1 MVGSVDVLGDDLNIN
16 GAVAVLPDDFDVA
29 AIIKDPLPPVVAENG
44 IDKVEGQI
52 NAGKERRE
60 IVLGRNIHTTCLEVT
75 EPEADDEITGD
86 RDAHM
91 ASVLARYRKSL
102 TERTKY
108 HLGLTIF
115 ALLIPFTLLI
125 AFMLLLYLA
134 YRMCRFWK

>member
-1 MVGSVDVLGDDLNIN
+1 MVGSVDVVGDNLSIN

-29 AIIKDPLPPVVAENG
+29 SIIIGAVAVLPDDFDVASIIKDPLPPVVAENG

-115 ALLIPFTLLI
+115 ALLI
-125 AFMLLLYLA
+125 LLLY
-134 YRMCRFWK
+134 

>member
-1 MVGSVDVLGDDLNIN
+1 VDNKMVGSADVLVNGLSTN
-16 GAVAVLPDDFDVA
+16 GAVELLPDDFDVS
-29 AIIKDPLPPVVAENG
+29 AIIKDPVPPVVADNG
-44 IDKVEGQI
+44 IDKEEAKTNG
-52 NAGKERRE
+52 GKEKRE

-108 HLGLTIF
+108 HLGLTML
-115 ALLIPFTLLI
+115 ALLI
-125 AFMLLLYLA
+125 LLL
-134 YRMCRFWK
+134 C

>member
-115 ALLIPFTLLI
+115 ALLIP
-125 AFMLLLYLA
+125 LLY
-134 YRMCRFWK
+134 

>member
-115 ALLIPFTLLI
+115 ALLI
-125 AFMLLLYLA
+125 LLLY
-134 YRMCRFWK
+134 

>member
-1 MVGSVDVLGDDLNIN
+1 MVGSVDVVGDNLSIN

-29 AIIKDPLPPVVAENG
+29 SIIKDPLPPVVAENG

-108 HLGLTIF
+108 HIGLTIF
-115 ALLIPFTLLI
+115 ALLILLR
-125 AFMLLLYLA
+125 Y
-134 YRMCRFWK
+134 

>member
-1 MVGSVDVLGDDLNIN
+1 MVGSVDVLGDDLSTN
-16 GAVAVLPDDFDVA
+16 GAVEVLPDDFDVA

-108 HLGLTIF
+108 HLGLAIY
-115 ALLIPFTLLI
+115 ALLI
-125 AFMLLLYLA
+125 LLLY
-134 YRMCRFWK
+134 

>member
-1 MVGSVDVLGDDLNIN
+1 MVGSVDVLGDDLSTN
-16 GAVAVLPDDFDVA
+16 GAVEVLPDDFDVA

-108 HLGLTIF
+108 HLGLVIY
-115 ALLIPFTLLI
+115 ALLI
-125 AFMLLLYLA
+125 LLLY
-134 YRMCRFWK
+134 

>member
-1 MVGSVDVLGDDLNIN
+1 MVGSADVLVNGLSTN
-16 GAVAVLPDDFDVA
+16 GAVELLPDDFDVS
-29 AIIKDPLPPVVAENG
+29 AIIKDPVPPVVADNG
-44 IDKVEGQI
+44 IDKEEAKI
-52 NAGKERRE
+52 NGGKEKRE

-108 HLGLTIF
+108 HLGYPYNLDF
-115 ALLIPFTLLI
+115 DYGALSQLQHFSINNLGDPFN
-125 AFMLLLYLA
+125 F
-134 YRMCRFWK
+134 

>member
-1 MVGSVDVLGDDLNIN
+1 MVGSADVLVNGLSTN
-16 GAVAVLPDDFDVA
+16 GAVELLPDDFDVS
-29 AIIKDPLPPVVAENG
+29 AIIKDPVPPVVAADNG
-44 IDKVEGQI
+44 I
-52 NAGKERRE
+52 GKEEAKINGGKEKRE

-108 HLGLTIF
+108 HLGLTML
-115 ALLIPFTLLI
+115 ALLI
-125 AFMLLLYLA
+125 LLL
-134 YRMCRFWK
+134 C

>member
-1 MVGSVDVLGDDLNIN
+1 MVGSVDVVGDNLSIN

-29 AIIKDPLPPVVAENG
+29 SIIKDPLPPVVAENG

-115 ALLIPFTLLI
+115 ALLI
-125 AFMLLLYLA
+125 LLLY
-134 YRMCRFWK
+134 

>member
-1 MVGSVDVLGDDLNIN
+1 MVGSVDVVGDNLSIN

-115 ALLIPFTLLI
+115 ALLI
-125 AFMLLLYLA
+125 LLLY
-134 YRMCRFWK
+134 